1 MLDGNMD
8 VNEDDLDNAESEGEV
23 DQAAERLSQIC
34 KYSHKIIKKYVV
46 NGMITLQ
53 DGPQLHK
60 LVDQRDYR
68 IICILE
74 VYSQNKNEDDFLENV
89 GLLTQVIKEQK
100 EQEKE
105 DGEDGDEDGDVEQVY
120 SNDDERREG
129 MSDVGI
135 NEGPASPQEEEM
147 KDSFEMTI
155 DQAINLN
162 YLERDAGEWSIGQ
175 QKEGNRRVKMTYNVY
190 KQGEDLK
197 DFGNSLDRLF
207 KKAFK

>member
-1 MLDGNMD
+1 M
-8 VNEDDLDNAESEGEV
+8 
-23 DQAAERLSQIC
+23 
-34 KYSHKIIKKYVV
+34 
-46 NGMITLQ
+46 
-53 DGPQLHK
+53 
-60 LVDQRDYR
+60 
-68 IICILE
+68 
-74 VYSQNKNEDDFLENV
+74 
-89 GLLTQVIKEQK
+89 IKEQK

-162 YLERDAGEWSIGQ
+162 YLERDAGEWSIG
-175 QKEGNRRVKMTYNVY
+175 
-190 KQGEDLK
+190 
-197 DFGNSLDRLF
+197 
-207 KKAFK
+207 